1 MTGKELD
8 LLLDTCLLAG
18 KIMMES
24 NAEMYRVEDTMSR
37 IALASG
43 NFRLVSYV
51 TQTGLFIGLDR
62 TSTIRMEQITNRSI
76 NLEKVVIRRTLLRTA
91 SNRPRPFFLSCLV
104 ANR

>member
-37 IALASG
+37 
-43 NFRLVSYV
+43 
-51 TQTGLFIGLDR
+51 DR
-62 TSTIRMEQITNRSI
+62 KS
-76 NLEKVVIRRTLLRTA
+76 VV
-91 SNRPRPFFLSCLV
+91 
-104 ANR
+104 

>member
-51 TQTGLFIGLDR
+51 TQTGLFIGFR
-62 TSTIRMEQITNRSI
+62 AN
-76 NLEKVVIRRTLLRTA
+76 IRRTLLRTA

>member
-37 IALASG
+37 IALASEISVWSAMSLKPVSL
-43 NFRLVSYV
+43 LVLIV
-51 TQTGLFIGLDR
+51 
-62 TSTIRMEQITNRSI
+62 
-76 NLEKVVIRRTLLRTA
+76 
-91 SNRPRPFFLSCLV
+91 PRPSEWNKLPTVRLI
-104 ANR
+104 